1 MLSHVRLWRWVDP
14 AGRGRVPLLRI
25 ALCAGVCATL
35 PLPGAVAQDTTTPPG
50 EAVTESVT
58 PRSTAE
64 SEYDQEWATDFE
76 ALDKEWRG
84 SKKGPYDA
92 ARKADKLSNDQKKAL
107 TAGVEYVLTRMT
119 IKGAEDQIAE
129 TRNKLLDELRLS
141 TTTKAA
147 REWMLAEIVRI
158 APSLLGQRP
167 VVRLNA
173 VILLAGLSTE
183 FPQKGAPI
191 PFVPAYEP
199 LVKVLADEQQRVEC
213 RIWAAKGLG
222 RICADGNPR
231 PDVRIEAA
239 TALLNTLNSPA
250 AKRHAWF
257 RMRIVEALGFTD
269 RAYNLNNQPVYIDAL
284 MSILNDPGEHPLVR
298 STAAVSVSQLPW
310 DGNTNVHLIVHEIG
324 RLAQQMAEAHN
335 KNLQGK
341 DWRHAF
347 LNVYLAFN
355 PQNAPLARERKWGI
369 RNQLTRPGLGGH
381 QNVVNGAY
389 QSVLPVVNAVIS
401 NAKPAVIGQ
410 PAIQGLTRWLEGN
423 LPASRKVTPASAEL
437 NDRAQPPGSE
447 PVGPMTGTTTP
458 RPATGQV
465 FGRRET
471 P

>member
-1 MLSHVRLWRWVDP
+1 VL
-14 AGRGRVPLLRI
+14 LLRF
-25 ALCAGVCATL
+25 ALCAGVCGAAAL
-35 PLPGAVAQDTTTPPG
+35 PVAVAQDTATPPG
-50 EAVTESVT
+50 EAVADPVT

-64 SEYDQEWATDFE
+64 SEYDEEWATDFE
-76 ALDKEWRG
+76 ALDREWRG

-92 ARKADKLSNDQKKAL
+92 ARKAEKLSNDQKKAL
-107 TAGVEYVLTRMT
+107 TAGIEYVLTRMT
-119 IKGAEDQIAE
+119 IKDAEDQIAE

-158 APSLLGQRP
+158 APSMLGQRP

-173 VILLAGLSTE
+173 VILLASLSTE

-199 LVKVLADEQQRVEC
+199 LIKVLADEQQRVEC

-239 TALLNTLNSPA
+239 TALLNTLSSSA
-250 AKRHAWF
+250 AKRHVWF
-257 RMRIVEALGFTD
+257 RMRVVEAMGFTD
-269 RAYNLNNQPVYIDAL
+269 RTYNLSNEPVYIDAL
-284 MSILNDPGEHPLVR
+284 MSVLNDPGEHPLVR

-324 RLAQQMAEAHN
+324 RLAQQMAEAQNADLQN
-335 KNLQGK
+335 KKPGK

-347 LNVYLAFN
+347 LNVYLAFS
-355 PQNAPLARERKWGI
+355 PQNAALAKERKWGI
-369 RNQLTRPGLGGH
+369 RNQLTRPGLGGY

-389 QSVLPVVNAVIS
+389 QGILPVVNGVLS
-401 NAKPAVIGQ
+401 NPKPAVIGQ
-410 PAIQGLTRWLEGN
+410 LAIQTLTKWLEGN
-423 LPASRKVTPASAEL
+423 LPASRKVTPSSAEL
-437 NDRAQPPGSE
+437 NDRAQAPDSGPAT
-447 PVGPMTGTTTP
+447 PMTGTTTP
-458 RPATGQV
+458 RPGTGQV
-465 FGRRET
+465 FGRPTDT

>member
-1 MLSHVRLWRWVDP
+1 ML
-14 AGRGRVPLLRI
+14 
-25 ALCAGVCATL
+25 T
-35 PLPGAVAQDTTTPPG
+35 
-50 EAVTESVT
+50 
-58 PRSTAE
+58 
-64 SEYDQEWATDFE
+64 
-76 ALDKEWRG
+76 
-84 SKKGPYDA
+84 
-92 ARKADKLSNDQKKAL
+92 
-107 TAGVEYVLTRMT
+107 
-119 IKGAEDQIAE
+119 
-129 TRNKLLDELRLS
+129 
-141 TTTKAA
+141 
-147 REWMLAEIVRI
+147 EIVRI
-158 APSLLGQRP
+158 APTMLGQRP

-173 VILLAGLSTE
+173 VILLASLTTE

-191 PFVPAYEP
+191 PFVPTHEP
-199 LVKVLADEQQRVEC
+199 LVKVLTDESQRVEC

-239 TALLNTLNSPA
+239 TALLNALHSPA

-257 RMRIVEALGFTD
+257 RMRVVEAMGFTD
-269 RAYNLNNQPVYIDAL
+269 RAYNLSNEPVYIDAL
-284 MSILNDPGEHPLVR
+284 MSVLNDPGEDPLVR

-310 DGNTNVHLIVHEIG
+310 DGNTNVPLIVHEIG

-355 PQNAPLARERKWGI
+355 PQSAPLARERKWGI

-389 QSVLPVVNAVIS
+389 QAILPVVNAVIS
-401 NAKPAVIGQ
+401 IPRPAVIGQ

-423 LPASRKVTPASAEL
+423 LPASRKVTPASADL
-437 NDRAQPPGSE
+437 NDRAQPPDSGRAA
-447 PVGPMTGTTTP
+447 PMTGTTTP

-465 FGRRET
+465 FGRTTDT
-471 P
+471 PSP